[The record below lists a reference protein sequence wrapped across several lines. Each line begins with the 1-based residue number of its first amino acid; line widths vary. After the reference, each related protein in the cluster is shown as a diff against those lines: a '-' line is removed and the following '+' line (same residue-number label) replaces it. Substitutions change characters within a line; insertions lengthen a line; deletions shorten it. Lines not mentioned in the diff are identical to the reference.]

1 MLRGPRQPAYLDGTS
16 AQRSWDDFVKDLEE
30 AEAYYAK
37 AKIAGGASGLARQP
51 QTSTVVGIVV

>member
-1 MLRGPRQPAYLDGTS
+1 
-16 AQRSWDDFVKDLEE
+16 VKDVEE